1 MTVIEK
7 KMAQPEVKSYL
18 IDSIRF
24 KDLIKETVGAIC
36 RDTSILKLVE
46 AQALPDKLLAEF
58 GCFTLNVVL
67 CQR

>member
-7 KMAQPEVKSYL
+7 KTAQPEIKSYL

-24 KDLIKETVGAIC
+24 KDSIKDTIGAIC

-46 AQALPDKLLAEF
+46 A
-58 GCFTLNVVL
+58 
-67 CQR
+67 